1 MRNRKYFYQ
10 YGENPMHV
18 VRLTKKQADAV
29 NNIRLSEEILE
40 IGDDVYV
47 QLAKGSEDVDIDA

>member
-47 QLAKGSEDVDIDA
+47 QLARRDRER